1 MSNLRRWI
9 TRLRLRKHARPA
21 GFLILAVVTVYGI
34 HRFVTGDWAAV
45 MTYWQDK
52 LWVLPQVFLLAAIDV
67 ALEGIA
73 WMWVY
78 ARFGMLVW
86 EGGSA
91 GAFLA
96 GRAGLL
102 LPVQFGRVIRPDAMT
117 RLGRGGAA
125 ECLKAEGAVEAD
137 EGVLGETAEGQG
149 VAPTFTLNRAARAAP
164 RQCYHGRDETRG
176 CPGVPRRVL
185 WPACRRRHP
194 ADSPS
199 PWGVFLARCV
209 RRDRCHRARGVIQHQ

>member
-86 EGGSA
+86 EDGSA

-102 LPVQFGRVIRPDAMT
+102 LPGQLGRVIRPDAMT

-125 ECLKAEGAVEAD
+125 ECLKAEAVVFALD
-137 EGVLGETAEGQG
+137 ATSV
-149 VAPTFTLNRAARAAP
+149 VALLAGLVAFLVQPRPRASLIPSWRA
-164 RQCYHGRDETRG
+164 G
-176 CPGVPRRVL
+176 
-185 WPACRRRHP
+185 
-194 ADSPS
+194 
-199 PWGVFLARCV
+199 
-209 RRDRCHRARGVIQHQ
+209 